1 MTALLD
7 DIQLLDRLVAFDST
21 SRNSNLPIADF
32 ICDYLD
38 GPGVR
43 VERVL
48 SNDESKTN
56 LCIAFGPLPDRE
68 GPGTCPG
75 LVLSGHMDVVPAEEE
90 WRSDPFALGEE
101 EGRLVGRGACDM
113 KGFLAVA
120 MNAAARQA
128 AASLAQ
134 PLVLLFTYDEELGTL
149 GARRFVEMWPEDASL
164 PTAAI
169 IGEPTSLR
177 VVRMHKGH
185 MKLRLT
191 LLGETAHSGYPHL
204 GVNAIEAAGRAIA
217 ALTRLRETL
226 ESERPDIG
234 AHFPEVP
241 YVAFNI
247 ATIEGGR
254 AVNVVP
260 DRCVIQVGYRVL
272 PGMDGAVIAERTSEV
287 LAAALVSDGF
297 ELDVEAESPPMLVA
311 DDAAALDALCEEVGQ
326 TDSHSVS
333 FATDAGWL
341 QSLGLECAI
350 WGPGDIAVAHKPN
363 EWVSIEELH
372 RCATHL
378 DRVIARLCTKR
389 SRRTAPSPLR
399 P

>member
-1 MTALLD
+1 MTTLLND
-7 DIQLLDRLVAFDST
+7 VELLDRLVAFDST

-48 SNDESKTN
+48 SADETKAN
-56 LCIAFGPLPDRE
+56 LCITFGPALDRDSAD
-68 GPGTCPG
+68 TRPG

-90 WRSDPFALGEE
+90 EWQSDPFALARED
-101 EGRLVGRGACDM
+101 GRLVGRGACDM

-120 MNAAARQA
+120 MNAAARRSVQ
-128 AASLAQ
+128 SLAH

-149 GARRFVEMWPEDASL
+149 GARRFVDVWPEDVSL
-164 PTAAI
+164 PGAAI

-185 MKLRLT
+185 MQLRLT
-191 LLGETAHSGYPHL
+191 LCGETAHSGYPHL
-204 GVNAIEAAGRAIA
+204 GINAIEAAGRAIT
-217 ALTRLRETL
+217 ALAGLRDAL
-226 ESERPDIG
+226 ASERPDLG

-241 YVAFNI
+241 HVAFNI

-260 DRCVIQVGYRVL
+260 DRCVIRIGYRVL
-272 PGMDGAVIAERTSEV
+272 PGMEGSAIADRTRDV
-287 LAAALVSDGF
+287 LAAALAPDEY
-297 ELDVEAESPPMLVA
+297 ELEVEGESPPLLVP
-311 DDAAALDALCEEVGQ
+311 DDAEVLSILSEEVCQ

-363 EWVSIEELH
+363 EWVPVEELQ

-378 DRVIARLCTKR
+378 DHIIERLCMTD
-389 SRRTAPSPLR
+389 
-399 P
+399 

>member
-1 MTALLD
+1 ME
-7 DIQLLDRLVAFDST
+7 LLDRLVAFDST

-48 SNDESKTN
+48 SADESKTN
-56 LCIAFGPLPDRE
+56 LCITIGPPLDGDGGATR
-68 GPGTCPG
+68 PG
-75 LVLSGHMDVVPAEEE
+75 LVLSGHMDVVPAEEKE
-90 WRSDPFALGEE
+90 WRSDPFALREE
-101 EGRLVGRGACDM
+101 DGRLVGRGACDM

-120 MNAAARQA
+120 MNAAARQT
-128 AASLAQ
+128 AASLAH

-149 GARRFVEMWPEDASL
+149 GAHRFVEMWPDDASL
-164 PTAAI
+164 PSAAI

-185 MKLRLT
+185 TKLRLT

-204 GVNAIEAAGRAIA
+204 GVNTIEAAGRAIA
-217 ALTRLRETL
+217 VLTQLRETL
-226 ESERPDIG
+226 ESERPDH
-234 AHFPEVP
+234 ADDFPEVP

-260 DRCVIQVGYRVL
+260 DRCVIQIGYRVL
-272 PGMDGAVIAERTSEV
+272 PGTEGAVIAERTREV
-287 LAAALVSDGF
+287 LAAALASDEY
-297 ELDVEAESPPMLVA
+297 ELQVEGESPPMLVPDGA
-311 DDAAALDALCEEVGQ
+311 PVLGVLSEEIGQ
-326 TDSHSVS
+326 ADSHSVS
-333 FATDAGWL
+333 YATDAGWL
-341 QSLGLECAI
+341 QNLGLECVI

-363 EWVSIEELH
+363 EWVPIEELH
-372 RCATHL
+372 RCATIL
-378 DRVIARLCTKR
+378 DRVIGRFCA
-389 SRRTAPSPLR
+389 SGQP
-399 P
+399 